1 MDGRVYTKKEYQYIK
16 VNIEGNPSK
25 TVTSLISRRINPGHE
40 KDYDDWLRRFLAF
53 ERTALGYLG
62 TTVVLPGGTS
72 SNIRYIIRRFTDKAS
87 MEIWDNSQDVQKLL
101 KEAIG
106 ILQGIYGTAT
116 GLETWFVLPDLK
128 TMVPPPRWKMA
139 IVVFIAA
146 YTTSL
151 LSRSFL
157 SPLFSEWPPYSFYRY
172 FYCVNLYCVAHV
184 KPTFET
190 MALSRMMSY
199 QFSSIFANHITK
211 LWPYVLRYSG
221 IN

>member
-1 MDGRVYTKKEYQYIK
+1 MDGRVYTKKDYQYIK

-101 KEAIG
+101 KEANR
-106 ILQGIYGTAT
+106 YSTRHYETAT

-128 TMVPPPRWKMA
+128 TVVPPPRWKMA

-157 SPLFSEWPPYSFYRY
+157 SPLFSEWPLIASTVIFTTILVVSLTYIALP
-172 FYCVNLYCVAHV
+172 
-184 KPTFET
+184 
-190 MALSRMMSY
+190 MLSR
-199 QFSSIFANHITK
+199 
-211 LWPYVLRYSG
+211 LLRRWLYPG
-221 IN
+221 